1 MSQIAAVLAPAAVD
15 YERTLVLSIE
25 VSNKSWVLAAQVP
38 GLPHTKAKRTINPEA
53 EALSAAIAG
62 YRARAAAVGRS
73 IERVIAVY
81 EAGWSG
87 FWLARW
93 LMSHGVE
100 VYVIQ
105 PSSVPVDRRMR
116 RAKSD
121 GIDAELLLRTL
132 LAWLRG
138 EPRVCSMV
146 PIPDEAD
153 EDARRGV
160 RERAELISERVGLV
174 NRITAVLATLGVSD
188 YNPLLRNRH
197 HRLAE
202 LRAGLGKRLPLNAHA
217 KIVRLLVRL
226 ELVLAQIAV
235 LEHERDAVMEA
246 DASDQA
252 SKMIQQLASL
262 RGIGIQS
269 ATVLV
274 REAFVRRFANGKALG
289 SYAGLASS
297 PYSSGGIDRE
307 QGIGKGGNQRV
318 RTVMVE
324 LAWLWTRYQPAA
336 AQVCWF
342 RERVGSTGRRVRKVM
357 VVALARKL
365 LIALWRFVT
374 DGVVPEG
381 AVLKSA
387 TRSVSN
393 PACAASAEQP
403 VIRGNVAVVRRGATA
418 PSTQSGA
425 VLLELS
431 RPECGTVG
439 WDQLPPDVRF
449 CREACRNE
457 SPALDHVLLPFS
469 ALDGETIM

>member
-1 MSQIAAVLAPAAVD
+1 MSETFAASIPATVD
-15 YERTLVLSIE
+15 YQTTLILSIE
-25 VSNKSWVLAAQVP
+25 VSNKNWVLAAQVP
-38 GLPHTKAKRTINPEA
+38 GLPHTKAKRSVSPGA
-53 EALSAAIAG
+53 EALLTAISG
-62 YRARAAAVGRS
+62 YRARAADLGHK

-93 LMSHGVE
+93 LRRHGVE

-105 PSSVPVDRRMR
+105 PSSVPVDRRLR

-121 GIDAELLLRTL
+121 SIDAELLLRTL

-153 EDARRGV
+153 EDARRCV
-160 RERAELISERVGLV
+160 RERMELVSERVSLT
-174 NRITAVLATLGVSD
+174 NRIGAVLATLGVDD
-188 YNPLLRNRH
+188 YNPLLRNRRC
-197 HRLAE
+197 RLAQ
-202 LRAGLGKRLPLNAHA
+202 LRTGLGEPLPPNAHA
-217 KIVRLLVRL
+217 KIVRLLARL
-226 ELVLAQIAV
+226 ELVLAQIV
-235 LEHERDAVMEA
+235 ELERERDAVMETEA
-246 DASDQA
+246 PDKAG
-252 SKMIQQLASL
+252 KMIQQLTKL

-297 PYSSGGIDRE
+297 PYSSGGMDRE
-307 QGIGKGGNQRV
+307 QGIGKAGNRRV

-324 LAWLWTRYQPAA
+324 LAWLWTRYQPTS

-342 RERVGSTGRRVRKVM
+342 RDRVRSTGQRVRKIIL
-357 VVALARKL
+357 VALARKL
-365 LIALWRFVT
+365 LIALWRFVI

-387 TRSVSN
+387 
-393 PACAASAEQP
+393 
-403 VIRGNVAVVRRGATA
+403 
-418 PSTQSGA
+418 
-425 VLLELS
+425 
-431 RPECGTVG
+431 
-439 WDQLPPDVRF
+439 
-449 CREACRNE
+449 
-457 SPALDHVLLPFS
+457 
-469 ALDGETIM
+469 